1 MKMNKVL
8 VCLAV
13 GLVVLAVVSSI
24 VLLASDSNIGGRL
37 GRWTAVVS
45 AVPLLAVGSSFL
57 IFQLIARPRRVK
69 LLKNVL
75 LAATFLLWG
84 AVQLMSQHPLAK
96 KLGDLVIALY
106 VAELAWTI
114 LAGVKPVRKPVD

>member
-8 VCLAV
+8 VSLAMGLVILAV
-13 GLVVLAVVSSI
+13 FSSI
-24 VLLASDSNIGGRL
+24 VLLASDSNIGGSL